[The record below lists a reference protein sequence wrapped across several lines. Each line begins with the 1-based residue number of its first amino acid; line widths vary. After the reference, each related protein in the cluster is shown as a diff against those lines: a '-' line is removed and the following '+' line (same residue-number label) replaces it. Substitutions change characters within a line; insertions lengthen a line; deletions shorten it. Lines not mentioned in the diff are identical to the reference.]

1 MNRKILPFLLISVY
15 PVFLFTEYIHQRL
28 IIFFNVDNQQFVNGF
43 FDFITLTTA
52 LMLTNIILVSLLKPK
67 ITGYVF
73 LAWSMLKIMLVMAY
87 FIFFVY
93 GKDLQPDN
101 NEILEIVSIY
111 MIYLFYEVVFT
122 YFSIS
127 RDGNIKIY
135 ES

>member
-15 PVFLFTEYIHQRL
+15 PVFLLTGYIHRQL
-28 IIFFNVDNQQFVNGF
+28 ITFFNVDNQQFVNGF

-52 LMLTNIILVSLLKPK
+52 LMLTNIVLVSLLKPK

-93 GKDLQPDN
+93 GKDLHPGN

-127 RDGNIKIY
+127 RDAPKR
-135 ES
+135 

>member
-15 PVFLFTEYIHQRL
+15 PVFLLTEYIHQRL
-28 IIFFNVDNQQFVNGF
+28 ILFFNVDNQQFVNGF

-73 LAWSMLKIMLVMAY
+73 LVWSMLKIMLVMAY

-93 GKDLQPDN
+93 GKDLHPDN

-127 RDGNIKIY
+127 RDGKY
-135 ES
+135 KD